1 MTSDPKRPKSAT
13 PMNEKATEAVKANI
27 LFGTGFARPPVEHQ
41 FQKGKSGNP
50 KGRPKR
56 VPPDLSLSDEPL
68 LQAVLKVAGRTIQA
82 REGDKIVEMTMYEA
96 QANAA
101 ANFGLK
107 GNARYAGLYNDMLR
121 SANQARARE
130 NREENEYWAAY
141 RSDAYAEL
149 NRARAAGQPE
159 PKLLPHPDDIAID
172 RHKGV
177 TVKGPIDEDEDRKVQ
192 HTIKLCDVLLMQDE
206 LDRRVDV
213 RLDGSPLQ
221 EPGAAMVM
229 FHLLQLTLPKRLQ
242 LSDNDLLF
250 PIMKLGGVA
259 KRDLLKRLCAGWRR
273 VEMPRPRGYVS
284 IERKVAVRAF
294 TGLFD
299 VWGRIK
305 SGELKPS
312 DYSPEDFGQYV
323 YRHVRGETK

>member
-1 MTSDPKRPKSAT
+1 
-13 PMNEKATEAVKANI
+13 
-27 LFGTGFARPPVEHQ
+27 
-41 FQKGKSGNP
+41 
-50 KGRPKR
+50 
-56 VPPDLSLSDEPL
+56 
-68 LQAVLKVAGRTIQA
+68 
-82 REGDKIVEMTMYEA
+82 MYEA

-130 NREENEYWAAY
+130 IREENEFWAKY

-177 TVKGPIDEDEDRKVQ
+177 TVRGPVDEEDDRKVQ

-229 FHLLQLTLPKRLQ
+229 FHFLQLTLPKRLQ
-242 LSDNDLLF
+242 VSDNDLLF
-250 PIMKLGGVA
+250 RIMKLGDVT
-259 KRDLLKRLCAGWRR
+259 KRDLLKRLYAGWRK
-273 VEMPRPRGYVS
+273 VGMPRPRGYVS
-284 IERKVAVRAF
+284 VDREVAVRVF
-294 TGLFD
+294 TGLFEVLD
-299 VWGRIK
+299 RIR
-305 SGELKPS
+305 SGKLKPS
-312 DYSPEDFGQYV
+312 DHTAEEFEQYV
-323 YRHVRGETK
+323 QREING

>member
-1 MTSDPKRPKSAT
+1 MTNNPKRSKPTTS
-13 PMNEKATEAVKANI
+13 MSEKAAEAVKNNV
-27 LFGTGFARPPVEHQ
+27 LFGTGYARPPVEHQ

-56 VPPDLSLSDEPL
+56 VPPDLSLADEPL

-107 GNARYAGLYNDMLR
+107 GNARYAGLFNDMLR

-130 NREENEYWAAY
+130 IREENEFWATY
-141 RSDAYAEL
+141 RSDAYGEL

-177 TVKGPIDEDEDRKVQ
+177 SVKGPIDEEDDRKVQ

-221 EPGAAMVM
+221 GPGAAMVM
-229 FHLLQLTLPKRLQ
+229 FHLLQLMLPKRLQ
-242 LSDNDLLF
+242 VSDNDLLLR
-250 PIMKLGGVA
+250 IMKLDGVT
-259 KRDLLKRLCAGWRR
+259 KRDLLKRLYAGWRK
-273 VEMPRPRGYVS
+273 VGMPRPRGYGSVDR
-284 IERKVAVRAF
+284 EVAVRVF
-294 TGLFD
+294 TGAFD
-299 VWGRIK
+299 ILNQVRSGRLDPD
-305 SGELKPS
+305 S
-312 DYSPEDFGQYV
+312 
-323 YRHVRGETK
+323 